1 MPWYAWSGPGAD
13 TDPNTDSKADFN
25 TDYKADFNTNSD
37 TGARQRMM
45 TKATSNEH

>member
-1 MPWYAWSGPGAD
+1 MPWSGPGVD
-13 TDPNTDSKADFN
+13 TDPN